1 MDVKGKYSR
10 RKFVSTAMSASA
22 ISVLPG
28 APKLLSG
35 FAGALGGRQ
44 QNSVPLTATPA
55 WRDQGILNLA
65 KSPYAMLHS
74 VPVHAVT
81 IEAGFW
87 SPRRETNVTSSIPS
101 MGKLLEVNGRMDN
114 FRRLTGKSAG
124 TQRGPVYADS
134 DIYKWIEAAGFALQ
148 AGERP
153 ELRAVVDKDIREIVA
168 AQQADGYLNTYYVQE
183 HAAQRMEPKTQQHG
197 HELYNIGHLLQG
209 AIAYYRATGDRTLLD
224 AGIRFVNEFLLPS
237 FGPGADKKPLFS
249 GHPEMELALVELY
262 RLTGDKRHLEL
273 AGYLLAGDP
282 RIHFKPENYVYH
294 FCGIPFTSRTH
305 LEGHAVRAMYACCGA
320 TDYYLETGDQT
331 YWKTLNVLRDGVWGE
346 LRGHRQHDVELAHA
360 GGHRRGEVRRRHRTC
375 AVQRDQ
381 FGDVA

>member
-65 KSPYAMLHS
+65 KSPYAKLHN
-74 VPVHAVT
+74 VPVRAVT

-148 AGERP
+148 SGERR

-183 HAAQRMEPKTQQHG
+183 RAAQRMEPKTQQHG

-237 FGPGADKKPLFS
+237 FGSGADKKPLFS
-249 GHPEMELALVELY
+249 GHPEMELALV
-262 RLTGDKRHLEL
+262 T
-273 AGYLLAGDP
+273 
-282 RIHFKPENYVYH
+282 
-294 FCGIPFTSRTH
+294 TSVGFRS
-305 LEGHAVRAMYACCGA
+305 
-320 TDYYLETGDQT
+320 
-331 YWKTLNVLRDGVWGE
+331 
-346 LRGHRQHDVELAHA
+346 LRGRTWKGMRCARCTPAA
-360 GGHRRGEVRRRHRTC
+360 GRPTITWRPATRRTGRR
-375 AVQRDQ
+375 
-381 FGDVA
+381 